1 MARKKK
7 KKKKSLKQKMEN
19 PRFRVNHSFTRW
31 KPLVHRRTRIKLR
44 GSSLLFE
51 SRCSAIKVKSC
62 RVFRDRSAF
71 KRISCSRSMVHT
83 FRSDGQSAETRWFL
97 GNSNKKRRGE
107 KKTIIR
113 STGVNAISSRNKVNV
128 KSRGKFFPRQKNKS
142 QRALSERV
150 RHLSMDNT

>member
-1 MARKKK
+1 MLNLFHFSRIESLFAKCSNVRRIRRIVAKVNGEKKKK

-107 KKTIIR
+107 KKNYNPFHR
-113 STGVNAISSRNKVNV
+113 RK
-128 KSRGKFFPRQKNKS
+128 RDFLP
-142 QRALSERV
+142 
-150 RHLSMDNT
+150 